1 MRVVAP
7 RRKVSIPASKER
19 EEAAKGKENATVKE
33 GEKEKEK
40 EKELE
45 LDSEIPKQNA
55 AAASN
60 ARR

>member
-7 RRKVSIPASKER
+7 RRKVSIPASKDR
-19 EEAAKGKENATVKE
+19 EEAAKRKENATVKE
-33 GEKEKEK
+33 GEKEKES
-40 EKELE
+40 E

-55 AAASN
+55 AASN